1 MQKTPSTAEVMPMLD
16 LSPAATVI
24 LAGAIVYAAGIGCAL
39 WVEWSPTQTRRAEPL
54 SRLDALEEEDT
65 VTLDE
70 PSPHRRN

>member
-1 MQKTPSTAEVMPMLD
+1 MLD
-16 LSPAATVI
+16 LSPGATLV

-39 WVEWSPTQTRRAEPL
+39 WAEWSPTQTRPAEPL
-54 SRLDALEEEDT
+54 SRLDRMDTEDT

>member
-1 MQKTPSTAEVMPMLD
+1 MPD
-16 LSPAATVI
+16 LSPAAVLV
-24 LAGAIVYAAGIGCAL
+24 LAGALVYAAGIGCAL

-70 PSPHRRN
+70 SSPYRRN

>member
-1 MQKTPSTAEVMPMLD
+1 MQMLD
-16 LSPAATVI
+16 LSPGATLV

-39 WVEWSPTQTRRAEPL
+39 RARWSPTRRAEPL
-54 SRLDALEEEDT
+54 SRLDAMDTEDT

>member
-1 MQKTPSTAEVMPMLD
+1 MLD
-16 LSPAATVI
+16 LSPSATLV

-39 WVEWSPTQTRRAEPL
+39 WARWSPTPTRRAEPL
-54 SRLDALEEEDT
+54 SRLDAMDTEDT

>member
-1 MQKTPSTAEVMPMLD
+1 MLD
-16 LSPAATVI
+16 LSPAATLV

-39 WVEWSPTQTRRAEPL
+39 WAEWSPTQTKRAEPL
-54 SRLDALEEEDT
+54 SRLDAMEGEDT